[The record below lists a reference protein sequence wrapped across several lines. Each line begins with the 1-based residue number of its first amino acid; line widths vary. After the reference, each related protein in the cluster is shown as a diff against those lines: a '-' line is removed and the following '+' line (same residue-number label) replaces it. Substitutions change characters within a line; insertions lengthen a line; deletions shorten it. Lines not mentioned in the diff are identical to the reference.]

1 MPNQYA
7 SGLQRIGGD
16 DYGLDRSAPDLAL
29 ADLSETENLALMFNR
44 STVFALI
51 ALAVVSRLLPHPP
64 NFVFLGAL
72 GLFAGSHFR
81 GVTAILIPLVALL
94 ISDTIGHFASISG
107 MGFYNPVVM
116 ATVYA
121 GIAASG
127 LIGMT
132 LRNRRSAGRVA
143 TASLA
148 CSTTF
153 FLLSNFGVWASGMY
167 SASLTGLVACYAAA
181 LPFFQYTLAGDLF
194 YTGLT
199 FGSVAAWRLSGGLIV
214 ASRTAKIS
222 L

>member
-1 MPNQYA
+1 MQQNLIWPTA
-7 SGLQRIGGD
+7 D
-16 DYGLDRSAPDLAL
+16 PSA
-29 ADLSETENLALMFNR
+29 TENLALMFNR
-44 STVFALI
+44 STLFALI
-51 ALAVVSRLLPHPP
+51 VLAVVSRLLPHPP

-72 GLFAGSHFR
+72 GLFAGCHFR
-81 GVTAILIPLVALL
+81 GIAAILVPLVALL

-107 MGFYNPVVM
+107 MGFYDPVVM

-132 LRNRRSAGRVA
+132 LRNRHSAGRVV

-148 CSTTF
+148 CSATF

-167 SASLTGLVACYAAA
+167 SASFTGLVACYSAA

-194 YTGLT
+194 YATLT
-199 FGSVAAWRLSGGLIV
+199 FGSVAAWQFLGDLGHRSEPV
-214 ASRTAKIS
+214 KVS

>member
-1 MPNQYA
+1 
-7 SGLQRIGGD
+7 
-16 DYGLDRSAPDLAL
+16 
-29 ADLSETENLALMFNR
+29 MFNR
-44 STVFALI
+44 TTVFALI
-51 ALAVVSRLLPHPP
+51 VLAVVSRLLPHPP

-72 GLFAGSHFR
+72 GLFAGCYFR
-81 GVTAILIPLVALL
+81 GLTAILVPLGALL

-132 LRNRRSAGRVA
+132 LRNRRSAGRVI

-153 FLLSNFGVWASGMY
+153 FVLSNFGVWASGMY
-167 SASLTGLVACYAAA
+167 SASFTGLVACYAAA

-194 YTGLT
+194 YATLT
-199 FGSVAAWRLSGGLIV
+199 FGSLAAWRFLGE
-214 ASRTAKIS
+214 ATYRTQRVKVS

>member
-1 MPNQYA
+1 
-7 SGLQRIGGD
+7 
-16 DYGLDRSAPDLAL
+16 
-29 ADLSETENLALMFNR
+29 MFNR

-72 GLFAGSHFR
+72 GLFAGCHFR
-81 GVTAILIPLVALL
+81 GSTAILIPLIALL
-94 ISDTIGHFASISG
+94 ISDTIGHFASMSG
-107 MGFYNPVVM
+107 MGFYDPVVM
-116 ATVYA
+116 ITVYA

-132 LRNRRSAGRVA
+132 LRNRHSAGRVV

-167 SASLTGLVACYAAA
+167 PASFTGLVACYAAA

-199 FGSVAAWRLSGGLIV
+199 FGSIAVWHFLGGLAGNSERV
-214 ASRTAKIS
+214 RVR